1 MRGRYTG
8 RTACAWNAELSL
20 GGHNNNGRWDMTSRD
35 RLTLFILV
43 VVVCMAIT
51 ALVLV
56 NR

>member
-1 MRGRYTG
+1 
-8 RTACAWNAELSL
+8 
-20 GGHNNNGRWDMTSRD
+20 MTRRD
-35 RLTLFILV
+35 RLMLLILV